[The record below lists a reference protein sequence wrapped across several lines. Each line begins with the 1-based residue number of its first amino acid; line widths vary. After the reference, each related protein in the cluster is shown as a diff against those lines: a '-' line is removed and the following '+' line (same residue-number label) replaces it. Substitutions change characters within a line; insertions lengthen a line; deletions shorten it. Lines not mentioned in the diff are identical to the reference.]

1 MAVRVR
7 GRTGRSFAE
16 RLDSRT
22 FSPGIGWLRPSCS
35 PAAIARR
42 SYVYVVFYVVFA
54 GLSEDLRRKVDF
66 TLSNSS
72 TFTPLRRMM

>member
-1 MAVRVR
+1 MAVRIR

-35 PAAIARR
+35 PATIARR
-42 SYVYVVFYVVFA
+42 SPVYVVFA